1 MDIGTILMLSV
12 LFSSIGAG
20 YFIYGKKQ
28 QQCVPLLTGIALCVY
43 PYFLSNGSAI
53 VVVGIL
59 LTTIPWL
66 IKIYDIF
73 GMRRCGEPREHG
85 HTPCMGV
92 DQHLGNGR

>member
-1 MDIGTILMLSV
+1 MDIGTIMMLSV

-59 LTTIPWL
+59 LTAVPWFIRL
-66 IKIYDIF
+66 
-73 GMRRCGEPREHG
+73 
-85 HTPCMGV
+85 
-92 DQHLGNGR
+92 